1 MSKSAKWLVG
11 ILVSLTVVS
20 IVFAVFTAAHRGD
33 KDEEEE
39 DQEESVK
46 TPSHVSVENGNTV
59 ITLDQQTQ
67 RREGIRVASVT
78 QTSMRAEL
86 RGAAVLLAVTDL
98 ATLRNSYVAAR
109 TKFERDQV
117 DLSVS
122 RNQYERTKTLYAQN
136 QNMSLKAMQ
145 DAEATYRNNQAQVS
159 ADEQEAKLQLDT
171 VRQRWGGV
179 LADWI
184 AGNRPILDPVLEQRE
199 FLVQVTFPPGEV
211 AKPPATLSLTTP
223 GNRLVQA
230 RFISPLPQVNPQIQ
244 GISFLYLVPDR
255 TGLAVG
261 MNLVVLVPV
270 GQRLDGALV
279 PGSAIV
285 WWQGK
290 AWAYVES
297 PANTFTRREVP
308 TDNPVSG
315 GHFVPGST
323 FPPATKLVTA
333 GAQALLSEEFR
344 SQLKAE
350 D

>member
-11 ILVSLTVVS
+11 ILIAITAVSITVV
-20 IVFAVFTAAHRGD
+20 VFTAAHRAD
-33 KDEEEE
+33 KDEE

-46 TPSHVSVENGNTV
+46 TPSHVSVENGSTV

-67 RREGIRVASVT
+67 RREGIRVAPVT
-78 QTSMRAEL
+78 QASMRAEL
-86 RGAAVLLAVTDL
+86 RGSAVLLAVSDL
-98 ATLRNSYVAAR
+98 ATLRNNYVAAR
-109 TKFERDQV
+109 TKLQRDQV
-117 DLSVS
+117 DLGVS
-122 RNQYERTKTLYAQN
+122 RSQYERTKTLYEQN

-145 DAEATYRNNQAQVS
+145 DAEAAYRNNQAQVS

-179 LADWI
+179 VAGWI
-184 AGNRPILDPVLEQRE
+184 SSNTPTLDSALEQRE
-199 FLVQVTFPPGEV
+199 FLAQVIFPPGEV
-211 AKPPATLSLTTP
+211 AKPPAILSLTTQ
-223 GNRLVQA
+223 GDRLVPG
-230 RFISPLPQVNPQIQ
+230 RFISPLPQVNQQIQ
-244 GISFLYLVPDR
+244 GISFLYLLPDR

-270 GQRLDGALV
+270 GQRLDGTVV
-279 PGSAIV
+279 PASAIV

-297 PANTFTRREVP
+297 LANTFTRHEVP

-315 GHFVPGST
+315 GYFVPGSR

-333 GAQALLSEEFR
+333 GAQTLLSEEFR